1 MVLFLWKTLTNTC
14 SMVYSQNS
22 SQNDPA
28 KASLCHSYAQTPPKA
43 FCPTQ
48 SKAPNYY
55 RGHWALYNLPPS
67 HHDFCDLPSHPLAHS
82 APVTL
87 TLLLFPED
95 SMYASHLRAL
105 HSISLYYDAF
115 SPHSHKTTSFP
126 SFRTSLT
133 LLFPPKYIFPFPVLF
148 SL

>member
-43 FCPTQ
+43 SCPTQ
-48 SKAPNYY
+48 SKAPNSY
-55 RGHWALYNLPPS
+55 RGPLDPLQSASFPPLL
-67 HHDFCDLPSHPLAHS
+67 CDLPSHPPAHP

-95 SMYASHLRAL
+95 SVYASHLRAL
-105 HSISLYYDAF
+105 QSILLHYDAF
-115 SPHSHKTTSFP
+115 SPHSHRTTSFP

-133 LLFPPKYIFPFPVLF
+133 LLFPRKYIFPFPALF
-148 SL
+148 SP